1 MQYHEKLKLFRQ
13 LKGWS
18 QEQVAEQLAMSVG
31 GYGAIERGVTDV
43 QVSRLEQIAQLFG
56 IELTDLFAPEKNT
69 IHSSDGNSIINNFG
83 YQQNHHWHVYSSDES
98 IELRHQLEIADL
110 KNQDLEKE
118 ISYLKQLLELTDK
131 NKT

>member
-31 GYGAIERGVTDV
+31 GYGAIERGATDV
-43 QVSRLEQIAQLFG
+43 QLSRLNQIAQLFG

-69 IHSSDGNSIINNFG
+69 IHSSERNSIINNFG
-83 YQQNHHWHVYSSDES
+83 YQHYWNIRTSDEVV
-98 IELRHQLEIADL
+98 ELRHQLEIADL

-131 NKT
+131 NQT

>member
-31 GYGAIERGVTDV
+31 GYGAIERGITDV
-43 QVSRLEQIAQLFG
+43 QISRLEQIAQLFG

-69 IHSSDGNSIINNFG
+69 IHSSEGNSIINNFG
-83 YQQNHHWHVYSSDES
+83 YQHYWNIRTSDEVV
-98 IELRHQLEIADL
+98 ELRHQLEIADL

-131 NKT
+131 NQT